1 MGQGQDQNSKRG
13 EKISPLPI
21 FPLTQLLS
29 FEAVD
34 HPPHLIRHLPRT
46 QMDEWTIEG
55 LSFLP
60 EQSST

>member
-1 MGQGQDQNSKRG
+1 VGQEQNQDSKRG
-13 EKISPLPI
+13 GRFSPRPT

-29 FEAVD
+29 FEALD

-60 EQSST
+60 GQSPP